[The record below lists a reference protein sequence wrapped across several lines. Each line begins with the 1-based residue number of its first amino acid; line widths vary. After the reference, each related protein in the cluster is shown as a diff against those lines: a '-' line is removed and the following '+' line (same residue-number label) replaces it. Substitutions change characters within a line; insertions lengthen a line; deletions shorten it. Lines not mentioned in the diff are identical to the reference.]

1 LAGEENS
8 CGADNYAD
16 KQQQRFH
23 FIAPLICGL
32 KDLAPLCL
40 LLTQSGHL
48 PAGHVRQREAPP
60 KRGNLERIYLRTFRL
75 PADSLPLSEII
86 S

>member
-8 CGADNYAD
+8 CGADHYAD

-32 KDLAPLCL
+32 KDLVPLCL
-40 LLTQSGHL
+40 LLTQSGHS
-48 PAGHVRQREAPP
+48 PP
-60 KRGNLERIYLRTFRL
+60 IYSDAQ
-75 PADSLPLSEII
+75 ADINNVGETV
-86 S
+86 

>member
-40 LLTQSGHL
+40 LLTQSGHVDQRIDPEFNTLRNL
-48 PAGHVRQREAPP
+48 PQDSVSAYDPKRTLRQRV
-60 KRGNLERIYLRTFRL
+60 
-75 PADSLPLSEII
+75 
-86 S
+86 